1 MTSITK
7 NIVKKYNNKYQ
18 NTIKTKPADVKR
30 GTYQLGKKTKKR
42 P

>member
-1 MTSITK
+1 MTSIAK

-30 GTYQLGKKTKKR
+30 DIYRLEKKTKKR